1 MTPDAWVSLY
11 TITIA
16 IVSPVAGATIWL
28 VSREKARVA
37 IAKEKS
43 LGAQAVF
50 DLMKQLHVMERDIER
65 LKELDEDKTEEIRTL
80 EEDYKNL
87 NKLIIELLKTTK

>member
-1 MTPDAWVSLY
+1 MTPDQWINLY

-16 IVSPVAGATIWL
+16 ILSPVTGATIWL
-28 VSREKARVA
+28 VSHEKTTREK
-37 IAKEKS
+37 AKEKS

-50 DLMKQLHVMERDIER
+50 DLMNQMKIMDKDIER
-65 LKELDEDKTEEIRTL
+65 LKQQDDDKSEEIRIL

-87 NKLIIELLKTTK
+87 NKLIIELLKTK